1 MGQSW
6 DDASLRLPP
15 HSLEAEQSLLGGLL
29 IDNDAWE
36 RVVDHISA
44 EDFYRDEHR
53 RIFRHIT
60 SLIQQGRPADIVT
73 VFESL
78 QKSGEAEAV
87 GGMPYLAELAN
98 LTPSAANVRRYAEI
112 IAERAILR
120 KLIAVA
126 DEIAAAALA
135 PMGRDAKTILDEAEA
150 KIFEI
155 AEAGARAATGFVAIG
170 TALKQVVDRVQEL
183 FDRQAADTITGVAT
197 GYLDLDEKTA
207 GFQPGDLI
215 IIAGRPAMGK
225 TTLALNIAEY
235 VGVHQ
240 KLPVAIFSMEMPA
253 TQLAMRMLA
262 AAGRLDLLK
271 LRRGKLTDDDWA
283 RLSSAMGKLYDAPI
297 YINETGSL
305 NPIDLRARA
314 RRLARQC
321 GGRLGLIVI
330 DYLQLMV
337 GAKESDNRANE
348 LSEISRSIK
357 TLAKELNAPVIA
369 LSQLNRSLESRP
381 NKRPVMSDLRESGA
395 IEQDADLILFIY
407 RDEVYHPNSPDKGVA
422 EIIIAKHRNGPTG
435 SIRLAFLGEYTR
447 FENYSSVAQEPF

>member
-1 MGQSW
+1 
-6 DDASLRLPP
+6 
-15 HSLEAEQSLLGGLL
+15 
-29 IDNDAWE
+29 
-36 RVVDHISA
+36 
-44 EDFYRDEHR
+44 
-53 RIFRHIT
+53 
-60 SLIQQGRPADIVT
+60 
-73 VFESL
+73 
-78 QKSGEAEAV
+78 
-87 GGMPYLAELAN
+87 
-98 LTPSAANVRRYAEI
+98 
-112 IAERAILR
+112 
-120 KLIAVA
+120 
-126 DEIAAAALA
+126 
-135 PMGRDAKTILDEAEA
+135 
-150 KIFEI
+150 
-155 AEAGARAATGFVAIG
+155 
-170 TALKQVVDRVQEL
+170 
-183 FDRQAADTITGVAT
+183 VAT

-207 GFQPGDLI
+207 GFQPGDLV

-262 AAGRLDLLK
+262 AVGRLDLQK

-297 YINETGSL
+297 YIDETGSL

-407 RDEVYHPNSPDKGVA
+407 RDEVYHPDSPDKGVA

-435 SIRLAFLGEYTR
+435 TIRLAFLGEYTR